1 MNFDSFADF
10 LAMGNHGL
18 YVWLSYGVA
27 LVVIAANVLAVRR
40 SRRTEHRA
48 GGQPYPKRPERLY
61 SKHPNHACAAA
72 LKGAPCPTELQVPK
86 SNA

>member
-27 LVVIAANVLAVRR
+27 LTVIAANVLAVRR
-40 SRRTEHRA
+40 SRRKLLREIRAVHRRRQAA
-48 GGQPYPKRPERLY
+48 GQ
-61 SKHPNHACAAA
+61 
-72 LKGAPCPTELQVPK
+72 
-86 SNA
+86 

>member
-10 LAMGNHGL
+10 LAMGDHGF

-40 SRRTEHRA
+40 SRRKLLREIKAVQRRRQAA
-48 GGQPYPKRPERLY
+48 GQ
-61 SKHPNHACAAA
+61 
-72 LKGAPCPTELQVPK
+72 
-86 SNA
+86 